1 MTVKDVMDEIKSA
14 KKYSEL
20 LYALADKESEETR
33 RDDFFETSEMLERYV
48 NMLES
53 MKVQG
58 FGKITT

>member
-33 RDDFFETSEMLERYV
+33 RDDFFETSEMLDRYV

-58 FGKITT
+58 FWKITT